1 MFQENYHWCFNG
13 FSKVASAVY
22 IWTILDTSSS
32 HSCPEAEICMQWGM
46 PRLVD
51 GPSDRAPELIK
62 FHFRQGWKCPDG
74 QWWGGGDAESMTATG
89 LGCVTMAY
97 NSSTTFWWNSVVGC
111 SCSVMLPFY
120 QKDSIFPDGRL
131 SRSESTWA
139 SDSYFCV
146 RCGKLGPF
154 CGPFIAAR
162 ACLLWTCYCWTWL
175 QMAPLVAYDPTRCG
189 HPVERRCSCDVKLA
203 ALGSRSQAE
212 KGLTNPKAQ
221 KNAWRNDELMLDW
234 HELFRLQFVD
244 EVFATISATLVWTD
258 LYEVLNFASFFLGPI
273 FLNKRAPNTG
283 EQSAHFQG
291 LKTQKYWL
299 LNDYVFFRRVNSPRR
314 IAILAQWPL
323 GSKAM
328 ALEEALCTIRNAALA
343 ANGAN
348 QVHVDMV
355 MAAVE
360 ELCVGRSMGST
371 EKRKSGG
378 VQYKL
383 EKLLEAFFLG
393 RLMKNAGELPQAI
406 WRAFSFLLGPHA
418 AEICRQGLLQRK
430 IDVPSAASLSRA
442 RLKIDVLL
450 MRLRIWACISV
461 FRCHVML
468 ILIYFIRTSASSKP
482 KPSVTVANRGRQA
495 FSDKPNVFISL
506 SCDASPQQ
514 GVDYQMTLEDMID
527 RDRSLTKT
535 LEMCGTWCLVPGFL
549 VEL

>member
-1 MFQENYHWCFNG
+1 
-13 FSKVASAVY
+13 
-22 IWTILDTSSS
+22 
-32 HSCPEAEICMQWGM
+32 
-46 PRLVD
+46 
-51 GPSDRAPELIK
+51 
-62 FHFRQGWKCPDG
+62 
-74 QWWGGGDAESMTATG
+74 
-89 LGCVTMAY
+89 
-97 NSSTTFWWNSVVGC
+97 
-111 SCSVMLPFY
+111 
-120 QKDSIFPDGRL
+120 
-131 SRSESTWA
+131 
-139 SDSYFCV
+139 
-146 RCGKLGPF
+146 
-154 CGPFIAAR
+154 
-162 ACLLWTCYCWTWL
+162 
-175 QMAPLVAYDPTRCG
+175 
-189 HPVERRCSCDVKLA
+189 
-203 ALGSRSQAE
+203 
-212 KGLTNPKAQ
+212 
-221 KNAWRNDELMLDW
+221 
-234 HELFRLQFVD
+234 
-244 EVFATISATLVWTD
+244 
-258 LYEVLNFASFFLGPI
+258 
-273 FLNKRAPNTG
+273 
-283 EQSAHFQG
+283 
-291 LKTQKYWL
+291 
-299 LNDYVFFRRVNSPRR
+299 
-314 IAILAQWPL
+314 
-323 GSKAM
+323 M